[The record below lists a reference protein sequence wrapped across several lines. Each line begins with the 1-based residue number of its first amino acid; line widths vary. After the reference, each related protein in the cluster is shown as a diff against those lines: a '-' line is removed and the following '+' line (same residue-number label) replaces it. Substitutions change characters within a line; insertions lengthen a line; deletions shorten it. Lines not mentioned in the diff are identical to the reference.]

1 MGFGRLVTLAGA
13 VGLLLGLVMPW
24 YGERASDQSGTDVE
38 TYTAFQ
44 QFAAVDIALLVLA
57 VLIVV
62 AAIATPAL
70 AEREAYLLTAERSEG
85 ELYAGLGV
93 LVAAGVALTLVLVKV
108 AGPVPDLDFVLRY
121 GARFALACAGVTVL
135 GALVWVYAAI
145 DRVLGALRDA
155 S

>member
-1 MGFGRLVTLAGA
+1 MGFGRLVTIAGA
-13 VGLLLGLVMPW
+13 VGLQLGLVMPW

-44 QFAAVDIALLVLA
+44 QFTAVDIALLVLGA
-57 VLIVV
+57 LVVV

-93 LVAAGVALTLVLVKV
+93 LVAAGVALTLVLIKV
-108 AGPVPDLDFVLRY
+108 AGPVPELDFVLRY
-121 GARFALACAGVTVL
+121 GARFALVCAGVTVF
-135 GALVWVYAAI
+135 GALLWVYAAI
-145 DRVLGALRDA
+145 DRVLGAVRGA
-155 S
+155 A

>member
-1 MGFGRLVTLAGA
+1 MGIGRLVTIAGS

-44 QFAAVDIALLVLA
+44 QFTAVDIALVVLA
-57 VLIVV
+57 VLIVA

-93 LVAAGVALTLVLVKV
+93 LVAAGVALTLVLIKV
-108 AGPVPDLDFVLRY
+108 AGPVPEIDFVLRY
-121 GARFALACAGVTVL
+121 GSRFALACAAVTVV
-135 GALVWVYAAI
+135 GALIWVFAAI
-145 DRVLGALRDA
+145 DRVLSALRDPA
-155 S
+155 

>member
-1 MGFGRLVTLAGA
+1 MVLGRVITLAGA
-13 VGLLLGLVMPW
+13 LGLLLGLVMPW
-24 YGERASDQSGTDVE
+24 YGERASDGSGTDVE

-44 QFAAVDIALLVLA
+44 QFTAVDIALLVLA
-57 VLIVV
+57 VLVLV
-62 AAIATPAL
+62 AAVVTPAL

-108 AGPVPDLDFVLRY
+108 AGPPPEADFVLRY
-121 GARFALACAGVTVL
+121 GARFALVCAGVAVL

-145 DRVLGALRDA
+145 DRVLSALRDA
-155 S
+155 

>member
-1 MGFGRLVTLAGA
+1 MGFGRLVSLAGA

-24 YGERASDQSGTDVE
+24 YGERASDQSGTDIE

-44 QFAAVDIALLVLA
+44 QFTAVDIALLVLA

-62 AAIATPAL
+62 AAIVTPAL

-108 AGPVPDLDFVLRY
+108 AGPVPELDFVLRY
-121 GARFALACAGVTVL
+121 GARFAVSCAAVTVL
-135 GALVWVYAAI
+135 GALIWVYAGI
-145 DRVLGALRDA
+145 DRVLGALRD
-155 S
+155 SS

>member
-1 MGFGRLVTLAGA
+1 MGFGRLVTIAGA

-44 QFAAVDIALLVLA
+44 QFTAVDVALLTLA
-57 VLIVV
+57 VLIVL
-62 AAIATPAL
+62 AAIVTPAL

-108 AGPVPDLDFVLRY
+108 AGPVPEIDFVLRY
-121 GARFALACAGVTVL
+121 GSRFALACASITVA
-135 GALVWVYAAI
+135 GALIWVFAAI

-155 S
+155 A